1 MCILSVDQTQE
12 ALARAEEQNAEL
24 TAVREMVVDK
34 ETSIEQLKEQVES
47 LLQEVASLNDA
58 YTRLQVSR
66 SIVLC

>member
-1 MCILSVDQTQE
+1 MCILSVVQTQE

-24 TAVREMVVDK
+24 SAVREMVVD
-34 ETSIEQLKEQVES
+34 KEQVES

>member
-1 MCILSVDQTQE
+1 VCILSVDQTQE

-24 TAVREMVVDK
+24 SAVREMVVD
-34 ETSIEQLKEQVES
+34 KEQVES

>member
-1 MCILSVDQTQE
+1 VCILSVDQTQE

>member
-24 TAVREMVVDK
+24 SAVREMVVD
-34 ETSIEQLKEQVES
+34 KEQVES